1 MAERPSFPANAPVPP
16 AENQEKEKCRPVAGS
31 VPAMWVSQSPSAPGV
46 EPLPAGDV
54 VSNLLP
60 HAYWASMADGARK
73 ERMVR
78 AYLALAGTIDVYRVT
93 MPESLDD
100 LPWLLDEIEERVLAR
115 VGAR

>member
-1 MAERPSFPANAPVPP
+1 
-16 AENQEKEKCRPVAGS
+16 
-31 VPAMWVSQSPSAPGV
+31 
-46 EPLPAGDV
+46 
-54 VSNLLP
+54 
-60 HAYWASMADGARK
+60 
-73 ERMVR
+73 MVR